1 MNLNELRSALDTER
15 QKGGLQQLRDSFYQ
29 EVAEYVEELKTK
41 RESKAAEADDPFS
54 SPEIQRLTDEIET
67 AKNAAESLYERRL
80 GKLVKQASLAA
91 ADMANAEQVQGLTA
105 EERQLYDDLVSRIE
119 ENKAHMLDVVAGE
132 AETTPAAR
140 AADEGEG
147 AGADVGA
154 TDDVPDPDPAP
165 EFDPDPAT
173 DPPATEEQTGTS
185 TPDQPADDEDDVR
198 SDPDISAAEARAV
211 ADADTGSAT
220 EDGGVSAADVMGDT
234 AGDETTAGGDE
245 PAPQGTPPQE
255 PIDEGAGDDGAVPS
269 READGGSEAAAGA
282 DATDE
287 DLDRTEVLITR
298 DVGDIFGVD
307 EREYSLSADDVVELP
322 SANADPLVERDAA
335 KRLE

>member
-29 EVAEYVEELKTK
+29 EVAEYVEELKST
-41 RESKAAEADDPFS
+41 REEAAAEADDPFS

-91 ADMANAEQVQGLTA
+91 ANMANAEQVQGLTA

-119 ENKAHMLDVVAGE
+119 ENKAHMLDVVAGK

-140 AADEGEG
+140 AAEEGEDG
-147 AGADVGA
+147 TAGADA
-154 TDDVPDPDPAP
+154 ETDPAP
-165 EFDPDPAT
+165 AFDPDPAT
-173 DPPATEEQTGTS
+173 DPVGADEPNGSSTGES
-185 TPDQPADDEDDVR
+185 TPSDDSDVR
-198 SDPDISAAEARAV
+198 SDPDVSAAEARAV
-211 ADADTGSAT
+211 ADADPTDAASQD
-220 EDGGVSAADVMGDT
+220 DGGVSAADVMGNTADT
-234 AGDETTAGGDE
+234 DD
-245 PAPQGTPPQE
+245 PAPQGAPPQE
-255 PIDEGAGDDGAVPS
+255 PTDPAADADSTPEATGGQDEP
-269 READGGSEAAAGA
+269 AAA
-282 DATDE
+282 E
-287 DLDRTEVLITR
+287 DVDRTEVLITR

-335 KRLE
+335 KKLE